1 MQDPILVLGGTG
13 KTGSRVAARLRD
25 RGLPVRIGSRSGEQ
39 PFDWEDR
46 RTWAPALQGTSAAY
60 VSYYP
65 DLAVAGSTDAI
76 RTLAELALE
85 AGTRR
90 LVLLSGRGE
99 VEAERAERVLQD
111 SGAEWTVLR
120 CSWFM
125 QNFSEALMLEQVLDG
140 TIALPGGDVRTPF
153 VDADDIADVAVA
165 ALTEPGHAGRLY
177 ELSGPRA
184 LTYAEVAGEIAR
196 AAGRDV
202 RYVPI
207 TLDEFVAGATA
218 AGVPRRRRR
227 AAALPVLRGAR
238 RCQLEPDGWRARGAR
253 PGAAR
258 LRRLRPRGCRQR
270 HLDAGGGAPLSRS
283 RDRRRAPSS
292 PARPRR

>member
-1 MQDPILVLGGTG
+1 MRDPILVLGGTG

-39 PFDWEDR
+39 PFDWDDR

-76 RTLAELALE
+76 RTLARLALE
-85 AGTRR
+85 AGVRR

-99 VEAERAERVLQD
+99 VEAERAERTLQE
-111 SGAEWTVLR
+111 SGADWTVLR

-125 QNFSEALMLEQVLDG
+125 QNFGEALMLEQVLDG
-140 TIALPGGDVRTPF
+140 TIALPGGDMRTPF

-184 LTYAEVAGEIAR
+184 LTYAEVDRRDRAR
-196 AAGRDV
+196 AGRDV

-218 AGVPRRRRR
+218 AGVPGDVVALLRYLFSEVLVDANSSLTDGVREALGRAPRDFADYAR
-227 AAALPVLRGAR
+227 DAAASGVWTPAAALL
-238 RCQLEPDGWRARGAR
+238 
-253 PGAAR
+253 
-258 LRRLRPRGCRQR
+258 PRVRI
-270 HLDAGGGAPLSRS
+270 
-283 RDRRRAPSS
+283 
-292 PARPRR
+292 